1 MIVKRKLFSFI
12 DEDGNLGYYLYN
24 ESTGE
29 EKLFSVVEEE
39 REFAEKEEKKE
50 RKLKPLH
57 RYNIAM
63 YKLEGKRGRKLEKQ
77 NLEGDW
83 KGTAKSSAKAAAG
96 ITGLGILGGAAI
108 GKNKK
113 AALVGAGL
121 GALIGTSTGIGS
133 TLGTATVGKLRKI
146 DPKYNKLAEQ
156 RLDEIKVAEG
166 EMTRE
171 EYMDKW
177 YKED

>member
-1 MIVKRKLFSFI
+1 MIVKRKLYSVM
-12 DEDGNLGYYLYN
+12 DEEGNQGYYLYN
-24 ESTGE
+24 EAAGE
-29 EKLFSVVEEE
+29 ERLFAKNDE
-39 REFAEKEEKKE
+39 EEKKE

-121 GALIGTSTGIGS
+121 GA
-133 TLGTATVGKLRKI
+133 TLGTLHGIGATIGTAGVGKLRKKY
-146 DPKYNKLAEQ
+146 PKYNKLAEQ

-166 EMTRE
+166 EMTKE

>member
-1 MIVKRKLFSFI
+1 MYIRRKVFSVFT
-12 DEDGNLGYYLYN
+12 DEI
-24 ESTGE
+24 GE
-29 EKLFSVVEEE
+29 ERLYSVNETLLGGYEE
-39 REFAEKEEKKE
+39 RIFAEKKEEEKKEIKE

-63 YKLEGKRGRKLEKQ
+63 YKLQGKHGRKLEKQ

-83 KGTAKSSAKAAAG
+83 KGTAKSSAKQAAG
-96 ITGLGILGGAAI
+96 LTGLGGLAGAAI
-108 GKNKK
+108 GKSKK

-121 GALIGTSTGIGS
+121 GALTGTSYGIGS
-133 TLGTATVGKLRKI
+133 TLGTAAVGKLRKKY
-146 DPKYNKLAEQ
+146 PKYNKLAEQ

-166 EMTRE
+166 KMTKE

>member
-1 MIVKRKLFSFI
+1 MIVKRKLYSVM
-12 DEDGNLGYYLYN
+12 DEEGNHGYYLYN
-24 ESTGE
+24 EATGE
-29 EKLFSVVEEE
+29 ERL
-39 REFAEKEEKKE
+39 FAENDKEEKKE

-63 YKLEGKRGRKLEKQ
+63 YKLEGKHGRKSEKQ

-83 KGTAKSSAKAAAG
+83 KGTAKSSAKMAAG
-96 ITGLGILGGAAI
+96 LTGLGALGGAAI
-108 GKNKK
+108 GKSKK
-113 AALVGAGL
+113 GALVGAGL
-121 GALIGTSTGIGS
+121 GALIGTSRGIGS
-133 TLGTATVGKLRKI
+133 TLGTATVGKLRKKY
-146 DPKYNKLAEQ
+146 PKSKYNELAEQ

-166 EMTRE
+166 EMTKE

>member
-1 MIVKRKLFSFI
+1 MYIRRKVFSIFT
-12 DEDGNLGYYLYN
+12 DEA
-24 ESTGE
+24 GE
-29 EKLFSVVEEE
+29 ERLYSVNETVFEGFEE
-39 REFAEKEEKKE
+39 REFAKKEEIKE

-83 KGTAKSSAKAAAG
+83 KGTAKSSAKIAAG
-96 ITGLGILGGAAI
+96 LTGLGGLAGAAI
-108 GKNKK
+108 GKSKK
-113 AALVGAGL
+113 AALVGAGV
-121 GALIGTSTGIGS
+121 GALAGTPYVIGS
-133 TLGTATVGKLRKI
+133 TLGTASVGKLRKKY
-146 DPKYNKLAEQ
+146 PKYNEQAEQ

-166 EMTRE
+166 KMTKD